1 MAEPARRREAPDD
14 VPALDPYAVRRA
26 YQHHRA
32 RRYARLEQRRARQIA
47 RLRFLIVLT
56 VLLALFVFLGLSTWR
71 EIERLF
77 GL

>member
-1 MAEPARRREAPDD
+1 MAEPARRPQAPDD
-14 VPALDPYAVRRA
+14 VPALDPHAVRRA

-32 RRYARLEQRRARQIA
+32 RRYARIEQRRRRQYA
-47 RLRFLIVLT
+47 RLRFLVVLT
-56 VLLALFVFLGLSTWR
+56 VLLALFLFLGLTIWR